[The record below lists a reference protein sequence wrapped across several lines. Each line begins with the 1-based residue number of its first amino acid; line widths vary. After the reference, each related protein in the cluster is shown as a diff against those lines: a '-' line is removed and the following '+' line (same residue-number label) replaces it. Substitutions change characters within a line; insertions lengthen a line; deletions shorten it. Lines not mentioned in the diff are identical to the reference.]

1 MTDSEITEVIRS
13 LHPDLKVGEME
24 LRVGRALVS
33 ATYRK
38 SAEMLLQSIDS
49 SDRGIEMAV
58 AAERERCAK
67 IAEIEHMTP
76 KDIVR
81 VIRSN
86 YPSD

>member
-1 MTDSEITEVIRS
+1 MTDAEITAVIQG

-24 LRVGRALVS
+24 LRVGRAI
-33 ATYRK
+33 AQ
-38 SAEMLLQSIDS
+38 AEK
-49 SDRGIEMAV
+49 
-58 AAERERCAK
+58 ERCAR

-86 YPSD
+86 YPDD